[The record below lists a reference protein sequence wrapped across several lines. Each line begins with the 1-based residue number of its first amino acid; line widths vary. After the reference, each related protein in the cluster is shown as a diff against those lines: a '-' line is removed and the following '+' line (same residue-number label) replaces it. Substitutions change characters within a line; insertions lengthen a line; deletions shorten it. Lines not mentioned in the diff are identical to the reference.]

1 MPYVNVTGIPGGKD
15 IGAEKNF
22 EDTMA
27 PHPKKSPN
35 LVKDTNIKEVQ
46 QTPSRINFMKTILR
60 NNIINLVKIKNKK
73 KSLLVA
79 SS

>member
-15 IGAEKNF
+15 IGAEKILK
-22 EDTMA
+22 TQC
-27 PHPKKSPN
+27 PPPKKSPN
-35 LVKDTNIKEVQ
+35 LVKDTNIKEAQ
-46 QTPSRINFMKTILR
+46 RTPSRINFMKTILR
-60 NNIINLVKIKNKK
+60 NNIINLVKIKNKE